1 MIDDYDIISGHKHGL
16 YDVPEHEVLMSF
28 NNDNDAVAFIEWFN
42 ENREKFEEY
51 FGKYFD
57 I

>member
-1 MIDDYDIISGHKHGL
+1 MDDYDIITGHRHGL
-16 YDVPEHEVLMSF
+16 YDVPEHEVVMSF